1 MNLSWIVKGGQAY
14 KTYDILQSTWAVP
27 HGFSW
32 DVLNNANALV
42 PSCLPVFNSVWPGF
56 LADLSNFHT
65 LTSSAISSAIKLGHK
80 IQIDSQLDI
89 PSGKLTWPMRKPSFL
104 IRDTSSIIFHFPFT
118 LPECFLYLQPPPKKN
133 EVFWAAKIPRAKCT
147 LTARARATTSFTRRT
162 QTLRGKSRSSCTKS
176 SEGNLNAGTVP
187 KDRPFWR
194 SGFFLGGGSGGENV

>member
-14 KTYDILQSTWAVP
+14 KTYDILRSTWAVP

-56 LADLSNFHT
+56 LADVSNFYT

-104 IRDTSSIIFHFPFT
+104 IRDTSSIIFHFPFAM
-118 LPECFLYLQPPPKKN
+118 LLYLSVFFIYNPNKKKKTRFS
-133 EVFWAAKIPRAKCT
+133 ELPRY
-147 LTARARATTSFTRRT
+147 
-162 QTLRGKSRSSCTKS
+162 RGP
-176 SEGNLNAGTVP
+176 NAP
-187 KDRPFWR
+187 
-194 SGFFLGGGSGGENV
+194 

>member
-14 KTYDILQSTWAVP
+14 KTYDILRSTWAVP

-42 PSCLPVFNSVWPGF
+42 PSCLPVFNSVWPEF

-104 IRDTSSIIFHFPFT
+104 IRDTSSIIFHFPYLLCYFT
-118 LPECFLYLQPPPKKN
+118 WVFSLSTTQKKKQRGFLSCQDTEGQMHLNCPGTCDHL
-133 EVFWAAKIPRAKCT
+133 VH
-147 LTARARATTSFTRRT
+147 TAYTNVAW
-162 QTLRGKSRSSCTKS
+162 QVPQLLHQILRGKS
-176 SEGNLNAGTVP
+176 
-187 KDRPFWR
+187 
-194 SGFFLGGGSGGENV
+194 